1 MRIYGLEVSPEQE
14 AAVIERMKSPF
25 TNRDLR
31 KVWAQVGFP
40 YDTSATDQIIRR
52 EKLAGLSGAALS
64 GTPKEHSDE
73 QDTRRA

>member
-1 MRIYGLEVSPEQE
+1 M
-14 AAVIERMKSPF
+14 ERMRSPF

-52 EKLAGLSGAALS
+52 EKAAGRIVRH
-64 GTPKEHSDE
+64 GTEWHPKEK
-73 QDTRRA
+73 

>member
-14 AAVIERMKSPF
+14 AAVMERMKLPF

-52 EKLAGLSGAALS
+52 EKSAGRIVRRGSVWH
-64 GTPKEHSDE
+64 PKE
-73 QDTRRA
+73 A

>member
-40 YDTSATDQIIRR
+40 YDTSATDQIIRQAR
-52 EKLAGLSGAALS
+52 EAGRIVRCGTEWHPQGA
-64 GTPKEHSDE
+64 
-73 QDTRRA
+73 